1 MAEPEA
7 APAPP
12 KGEAAPAPANNKT
25 AEPAAEARKPEGA
38 PAAAGF
44 GGRILPYVLVW
55 LAVAYGR
62 DMLAG
67 PQQVDKASENAP
79 SAARAP
85 PVHRDAV
92 DEEFAEF
99 ADVPAAPVATKPF
112 EAASTPAAPAEAKP
126 VEAVPAVPRSAA
138 TNVLVRLCTS

>member
-1 MAEPEA
+1 MAEAEA

-12 KGEAAPAPANNKT
+12 KAAEAAPKA
-25 AEPAAEARKPEGA
+25 AEPAAEAAAEARKPERA
-38 PAAAGF
+38 PAAPGF

-67 PQQVDKASENAP
+67 PQQVEKASENAP

-85 PVHRDAV
+85 PLHHRDAA

-99 ADVPAAPVATKPF
+99 ASA
-112 EAASTPAAPAEAKP
+112 EAAPAEAKPVAAAEP

>member
-12 KGEAAPAPANNKT
+12 KGEAAPAPAK
-25 AEPAAEARKPEGA
+25 AAPAAPKAEEAAAKPEGA

-67 PQQVDKASENAP
+67 PQQVEKASENAP

-85 PVHRDAV
+85 PLHHRDAA

-99 ADVPAAPVATKPF
+99 ASA
-112 EAASTPAAPAEAKP
+112 EAAPAEARP
-126 VEAVPAVPRSAA
+126 VEAAPA
-138 TNVLVRLCTS
+138 

>member
-12 KGEAAPAPANNKT
+12 KGEAAPAPAAKA
-25 AEPAAEARKPEGA
+25 AEPAAEARKPERAPA
-38 PAAAGF
+38 PAAPGF

-55 LAVAYGR
+55 IAVTYGR

-67 PQQVDKASENAP
+67 PQQVEKAPEAP

-85 PVHRDAV
+85 PIHHRDAA

-99 ADVPAAPVATKPF
+99 ASA
-112 EAASTPAAPAEAKP
+112 EAAPAEAKPVAAAEP

>member
-1 MAEPEA
+1 MAEAEA
-7 APAPP
+7 APP
-12 KGEAAPAPANNKT
+12 KGEAAPEPPKAA
-25 AEPAAEARKPEGA
+25 AEPAAEARKPESA
-38 PAAAGF
+38 PAAPGF

-67 PQQVDKASENAP
+67 PQQVEKASENAP

-85 PVHRDAV
+85 PVHHRDAA

-99 ADVPAAPVATKPF
+99 ASA
-112 EAASTPAAPAEAKP
+112 EAAPAEAKPVAAAEP

>member
-12 KGEAAPAPANNKT
+12 KAAEAAPEA

-67 PQQVDKASENAP
+67 PQQVEKAPEAP

-85 PVHRDAV
+85 PLHHRDAA

-99 ADVPAAPVATKPF
+99 ASAEAAPVA
-112 EAASTPAAPAEAKP
+112 AKP
-126 VEAVPAVPRSAA
+126 V
-138 TNVLVRLCTS
+138 

>member
-12 KGEAAPAPANNKT
+12 KGEAAPAPPKAE
-25 AEPAAEARKPEGA
+25 EPAAEARKPEA
-38 PAAAGF
+38 PAGPGF

-55 LAVAYGR
+55 IAVTYGR

-67 PQQVDKASENAP
+67 PHQVEKAPDAP

-85 PVHRDAV
+85 PVHHRDAA

-99 ADVPAAPVATKPF
+99 ASA
-112 EAASTPAAPAEAKP
+112 EAAPAEAKPVAAAKP

>member
-7 APAPP
+7 APAPS
-12 KGEAAPAPANNKT
+12 KGEAAPAAPK
-25 AEPAAEARKPEGA
+25 AAEAAAKPERA
-38 PAAAGF
+38 PAGPGF

-55 LAVAYGR
+55 IAMTYGR

-67 PQQVDKASENAP
+67 PQQVEKASENAP

-99 ADVPAAPVATKPF
+99 ASAEAAPVAAKPV
-112 EAASTPAAPAEAKP
+112 EAAPAEAKP

>member
-1 MAEPEA
+1 MAEPEG

-12 KGEAAPAPANNKT
+12 KGEAAPAPAKAA
-25 AEPAAEARKPEGA
+25 AEPATEAAAEARKPETA
-38 PAAAGF
+38 PAAPGF

-67 PQQVDKASENAP
+67 PQQVEKAPEAP

-85 PVHRDAV
+85 PVHHRDAA

-99 ADVPAAPVATKPF
+99 ASA
-112 EAASTPAAPAEAKP
+112 EAAPAEAKP
-126 VEAVPAVPRSAA
+126 VAAAEPVEAGPAVPRSAA

>member
-1 MAEPEA
+1 MAEAEA
-7 APAPP
+7 APP
-12 KGEAAPAPANNKT
+12 KGEAAPAPPKA
-25 AEPAAEARKPEGA
+25 AEPAARKPEA
-38 PAAAGF
+38 PAGPGF
-44 GGRILPYVLVW
+44 GGRILPYVLMW
-55 LAVAYGR
+55 IAITYGR

-67 PQQVDKASENAP
+67 PQQVEKASENAP

-85 PVHRDAV
+85 PVHHRDAV

-99 ADVPAAPVATKPF
+99 ASAEAAPVAAKPV
-112 EAASTPAAPAEAKP
+112 EAAPAEAKP

>member
-7 APAPP
+7 APAPS
-12 KGEAAPAPANNKT
+12 KGEAAPAAPK
-25 AEPAAEARKPEGA
+25 AAEAAAKPERA
-38 PAAAGF
+38 PAGPGF

-55 LAVAYGR
+55 IAMTYGR

-67 PQQVDKASENAP
+67 PQQVEKASENAP

-85 PVHRDAV
+85 PVHHRDAV

-99 ADVPAAPVATKPF
+99 ASAEAAPVAAKPV
-112 EAASTPAAPAEAKP
+112 EAAPAEAKP

>member
-12 KGEAAPAPANNKT
+12 KGEAAPAPAKAAEPA
-25 AEPAAEARKPEGA
+25 AEPAAEARKPERAPA
-38 PAAAGF
+38 PAAPGF

-55 LAVAYGR
+55 IAVTYGR

-67 PQQVDKASENAP
+67 PQQVEKAPDAP

-85 PVHRDAV
+85 PVHHRDAV

-99 ADVPAAPVATKPF
+99 ASAEAAPVAAKPV
-112 EAASTPAAPAEAKP
+112 EAAPAEAKP

>member
-1 MAEPEA
+1 MLAAMAEAEA

-12 KGEAAPAPANNKT
+12 KGAAEPAKGAAETAAPA
-25 AEPAAEARKPEGA
+25 KPERAQAA
-38 PAAAGF
+38 PGF

-67 PQQVDKASENAP
+67 PQQVENAPDAP
-79 SAARAP
+79 SAARAQ
-85 PVHRDAV
+85 PVHHRDAA

-99 ADVPAAPVATKPF
+99 ASAEAAPVAAKPV
-112 EAASTPAAPAEAKP
+112 EAAPAEAKP

>member
-1 MAEPEA
+1 MAEAEA
-7 APAPP
+7 APP
-12 KGEAAPAPANNKT
+12 KEAAP
-25 AEPAAEARKPEGA
+25 EPPKAAEAAAKPEERA
-38 PAAAGF
+38 PAGPGF
-44 GGRILPYVLVW
+44 GGRILPYVLMW
-55 LAVAYGR
+55 IAITYGR

-67 PQQVDKASENAP
+67 PQQVEKASDAP

-99 ADVPAAPVATKPF
+99 ASAEAAPVAAKPV
-112 EAASTPAAPAEAKP
+112 EAAPAEAKP

>member
-1 MAEPEA
+1 MAEAEAAPPKEA

-12 KGEAAPAPANNKT
+12 KA
-25 AEPAAEARKPEGA
+25 AEPAARKPEA
-38 PAAAGF
+38 PAGPGF

-67 PQQVDKASENAP
+67 PQQVEKASENAP

-85 PVHRDAV
+85 PVHHRDAV

-99 ADVPAAPVATKPF
+99 ASA
-112 EAASTPAAPAEAKP
+112 EAAPAEAKPVETAKP

>member
-12 KGEAAPAPANNKT
+12 KAAEAAPKAAEPA

-55 LAVAYGR
+55 LAVTYGR

-67 PQQVDKASENAP
+67 PQQVEKAPDAP

-85 PVHRDAV
+85 PVHHRDAV

-99 ADVPAAPVATKPF
+99 ASAEAAPVAAKPV
-112 EAASTPAAPAEAKP
+112 EAAPAEAKP

>member
-12 KGEAAPAPANNKT
+12 KAAEAAEAAPK
-25 AEPAAEARKPEGA
+25 AAEAAAKPERA
-38 PAAAGF
+38 PAGPGF

-55 LAVAYGR
+55 IAMTYGR

-67 PQQVDKASENAP
+67 PQQVEKAPEAP

-85 PVHRDAV
+85 PVQHRDAA

-99 ADVPAAPVATKPF
+99 SSA
-112 EAASTPAAPAEAKP
+112 EAAPAEAKP

>member
-1 MAEPEA
+1 MADLEA

-12 KGEAAPAPANNKT
+12 KAAEAAPKAAEPA

-67 PQQVDKASENAP
+67 PQQVEKAPDAP
-79 SAARAP
+79 SAARAHP
-85 PVHRDAV
+85 IHHRDAA

-99 ADVPAAPVATKPF
+99 ASAEAAPVAAKPV
-112 EAASTPAAPAEAKP
+112 EAAPAEAKP

>member
-12 KGEAAPAPANNKT
+12 KAAEAAPKAAEPA
-25 AEPAAEARKPEGA
+25 AAPAAEARKPEGA

-67 PQQVDKASENAP
+67 PQQVEKAPEAP

-85 PVHRDAV
+85 PVHHRDAA

-99 ADVPAAPVATKPF
+99 ATA
-112 EAASTPAAPAEAKP
+112 EAAPAEAKPVAAAEP

>member
-1 MAEPEA
+1 MAEA
-7 APAPP
+7 
-12 KGEAAPAPANNKT
+12 EAAPAPANKA
-25 AEPAAEARKPEGA
+25 AEPAAEPAAEVRKPERAPA
-38 PAAAGF
+38 PAAPGF

-55 LAVAYGR
+55 IAVTYGR

-67 PQQVDKASENAP
+67 PQQVEKASENAP

-85 PVHRDAV
+85 PVHHRDAV

-99 ADVPAAPVATKPF
+99 ASA
-112 EAASTPAAPAEAKP
+112 EAAPAEAKPVAAAEP

>member
-12 KGEAAPAPANNKT
+12 KAAEAAPKA
-25 AEPAAEARKPEGA
+25 AEPAAEAAAEARKPERA
-38 PAAAGF
+38 PAAPGF

-67 PQQVDKASENAP
+67 PQQVEKAPEAP

-85 PVHRDAV
+85 PVHHRDAA

-99 ADVPAAPVATKPF
+99 ASAEAAPVAAKPV
-112 EAASTPAAPAEAKP
+112 EAAPAEAKP